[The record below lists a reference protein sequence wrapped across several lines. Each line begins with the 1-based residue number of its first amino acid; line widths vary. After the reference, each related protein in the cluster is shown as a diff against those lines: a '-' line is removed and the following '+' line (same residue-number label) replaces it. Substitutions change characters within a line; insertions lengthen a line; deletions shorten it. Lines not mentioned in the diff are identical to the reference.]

1 MRLKLESFFEGYYTK
16 NALYIYWFLSIK
28 FLKAK
33 ILTLRW
39 PLNSIWHYIYFVAI
53 IPFLDVRIRGQYNN
67 INADLSFIIESQEH
81 ADLMSIIPLVA
92 KSDTTLGYINKL
104 QEF

>member
-1 MRLKLESFFEGYYTK
+1 MKYNR
-16 NALYIYWFLSIK
+16 
-28 FLKAK
+28 
-33 ILTLRW
+33 
-39 PLNSIWHYIYFVAI
+39 
-53 IPFLDVRIRGQYNN
+53 QYNN